1 MQRFEFSL
9 DRVLKV
15 KRQLEA
21 LAEREQYR
29 ARQAADTAH
38 ARAAAL
44 RQQLADVSQAMA
56 DRLGQATAP
65 HQWLA
70 AFETSERLGDAI
82 AVADRHADD
91 CDARLD
97 AAARERAQVAGE
109 VQALDTLR
117 QQQFDTWRR
126 TYQQAEQDAAD
137 ELTVQRWTAARAVR
151 SGAA

>member
-1 MQRFEFSL
+1 VQRFEFSL

-21 LAEREQYR
+21 LAEREQHR
-29 ARQAADTAH
+29 ARLAADAAH

-44 RQQLADVSQAMA
+44 RQRLAEVAEAMA
-56 DRLGQATAP
+56 DRIGQATAP

-70 AFETSERLGDAI
+70 AFETSERLGEAI
-82 AVADRHADD
+82 TAADRHADE
-91 CDARLD
+91 CDARLH

-137 ELTVQRWTAARAVR
+137 EITVQRWSATRAAH